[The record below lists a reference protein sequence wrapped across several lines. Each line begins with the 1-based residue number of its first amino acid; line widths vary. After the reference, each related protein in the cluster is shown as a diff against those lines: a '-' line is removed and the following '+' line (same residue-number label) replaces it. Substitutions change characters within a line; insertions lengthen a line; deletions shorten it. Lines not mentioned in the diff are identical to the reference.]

1 MMLFDLLNIKS
12 LCRNKLRA
20 TTTDICSYLSVSKD
34 IVLKTLA
41 SDSQVRVNSFPVPVK
56 LLVGDSL
63 LLVEKYRDLDC
74 RLVVWLRVIIQLW
87 MSEIVIFRQRFHQ
100 IIWHFDSEIS
110 WPFNGNF
117 PE

>member
-1 MMLFDLLNIKS
+1 
-12 LCRNKLRA
+12 
-20 TTTDICSYLSVSKD
+20 
-34 IVLKTLA
+34 
-41 SDSQVRVNSFPVPVK
+41 
-56 LLVGDSL
+56 
-63 LLVEKYRDLDC
+63 
-74 RLVVWLRVIIQLW
+74 